1 MFKLIKITFIV
12 FCILTTTVAFGKSS
26 QYFENTLV
34 HMFSSECNKKCR
46 EEIIKSETDFAVILL
61 LKVVSQNLQQQ
72 LQYSPMKTIV
82 LTEQNKLKK
91 MEK

>member
-1 MFKLIKITFIV
+1 MFKLFKITLIS

-72 LQYSPMKTIV
+72 L
-82 LTEQNKLKK
+82 LKL
-91 MEK
+91 ERQVYD